1 MKPTTIIKCTTD
13 LAMTILLML
22 LMAFELVGRTAHE
35 WLGAALFLLFIL
47 HHVLNRQWIRNLTK
61 GRYTPFRTLQTIS
74 AVLVLL
80 SMLASLLSAVLISRY
95 VFAFLPI
102 NGGASFGRTLHMLSA
117 YWGFLFLSLHLG
129 LNWTVMM
136 GIAKKLLP
144 KLPRFCTI
152 LARLAA
158 FCIAVYGIYALF
170 RRDLPDYLFLRS
182 HFVFFDYEEPRLFFF
197 LDYLAIMGLF
207 ICIGYLCGKG
217 AQQIKPGSS
226 RR

>member
-1 MKPTTIIKCTTD
+1 MKPTTIIKCITD

-144 KLPRFCTI
+144 KPPRFCTI

-158 FCIAVYGIYALF
+158 FCIAVYGIYVLF
-170 RRDLPDYLFLRS
+170 LRDLPDYLFLRS

-217 AQQIKPGSS
+217 AQRIKPGSS